1 MFRLLFKTSSVRWS
15 DVQSSRPNP
24 VAAWRHGAV
33 GALFALLFISAGAAH
48 AHKVNVFAYLEGNQI
63 YVQGYFMDGKK
74 AKNSTVIVYGEKGE
88 RLREGVTNEAGEYVF
103 PVSAKQGIRVVLNA
117 GQGHQ
122 AEYALSADE
131 LAGGGA
137 APAGS
142 AAEVSPAAETMGVD
156 VVNQPATGGDDMAA
170 VVRHA
175 VQAGILPLAREIDEL
190 KERRSFSDIL
200 GGIGFIVGILGLFA
214 YVKSRKQLK

>member
-1 MFRLLFKTSSVRWS
+1 MFRLLFKTSSVKWS

-33 GALFALLFISAGAAH
+33 GALFALLFVSAGAAH
-48 AHKVNVFAYLEGNQI
+48 AHKVNVFAYLEGNQV

-74 AKNSTVIVYGEKGE
+74 AKNSTVIVYGKKGE
-88 RLREGVTNEAGEYVF
+88 RLSEGVTNEAGEYVF
-103 PVSAKQGIRVVLNA
+103 PVSANEGIRVVLNA

-122 AEYALSADE
+122 AEYTFSADE

-137 APAGS
+137 ALAGS
-142 AAEVSPAAETMGVD
+142 AAEVSPATETKDV
-156 VVNQPATGGDDMAA
+156 VVNQSATGGDDMAA